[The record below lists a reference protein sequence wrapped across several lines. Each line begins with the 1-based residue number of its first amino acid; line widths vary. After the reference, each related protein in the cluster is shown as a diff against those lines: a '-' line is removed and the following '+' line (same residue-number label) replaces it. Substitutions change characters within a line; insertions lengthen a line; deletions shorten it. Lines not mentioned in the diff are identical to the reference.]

1 MYRLGVGAP
10 LPECSGV
17 SERETIKLKHKL
29 SVNDKK
35 RQREEVGRRL
45 DKTTEEDEVFER
57 KGESSSKRMRLDPF
71 SIPGKKKE
79 NTESI
84 PPSESKGKEKVEGA
98 STDEQLTKK
107 LPVNG
112 LSTKHSSPKPNSSG
126 NIYAA
131 TSGNTGELSPVAA
144 ILPSSKKRK
153 KRKKRAFVTQAE
165 DAGGSNSAGI
175 INPSALT
182 HDCTPETQEPEGEA
196 DNTEWSGFGGVV
208 DLNASPPKQGI
219 DRELRDKTPTNT
231 GETRLSLCVVYIS
244 YFLFT
249 YPQRRHQR
257 FHHHQCQH

>member
-79 NTESI
+79 KTESI

-98 STDEQLTKK
+98 STDEHLTKK
-107 LPVNG
+107 LPLNG

-131 TSGNTGELSPVAA
+131 TSGNTGVLSPVAA

-165 DAGGSNSAGI
+165 DAGDSNSAGI

-196 DNTEWSGFGGVV
+196 DNTEWSGFGG

-257 FHHHQCQH
+257 FHHHQYQH